1 MAIGAF
7 TSSNNFTGFLKPV
20 FKDGVVPRAIPLASR
35 LYDNFSKTKS
45 IAQFKADGSSFEFP
59 VLTGVGG
66 SGGYISEGGTLYD
79 AQAPATIRPT
89 LRTVTI
95 QETMS
100 FTRNMLQM
108 GNRDQSGF
116 AMNTKLI
123 MQAQVENFARK
134 INLSHYGSQ
143 HRVLSSG
150 LATTT
155 LSMNGVLGRV
165 SAFAAGVATMSAAGV
180 GAYLGYQNTLLGS
193 TRVCKQY
200 RVGDILAHGTIAGIN
215 VFTATGTSRVTAI
228 NQSTNQL
235 TLTLLLGIAAAA
247 DDFVVWGSATS
258 MTVNSYG
265 KASQGFGMIFNQ
277 TDAGGTLQIEGANV
291 DAGNQMG
298 WSTSNIASAGV
309 FLESDLHKAVRQVTA
324 QGAGK
329 PKIMAADPTISDL
342 WYAANAGN
350 VRQVPQTLKGGYKG
364 DVAFSTLQGE
374 SLDWLFDQD
383 CPYGVIHFIDPSQ
396 WFYAVQGN
404 SKPDFVQTGTG
415 NGGWVQT
422 ANADSFYKYMVWDFQ
437 ICLMTLNSQTAITGI
452 NVPDASL

>member
-108 GNRDQSGF
+108 GNRDPSGF
-116 AMNTKLI
+116 AQNTKLI
-123 MQAQVENFARK
+123 MQTQVENLARK
-134 INLSHYGSQ
+134 INLSHYFSQ
-143 HRVLSSG
+143 VRVLSSG
-150 LATTT
+150 GAPTT
-155 LSMNGVLGRV
+155 LSLNGVLGRV
-165 SAFAAGVATMSAAGV
+165 SVFAAGVATMSAAGV
-180 GAYLGYQNTLLGS
+180 GSYLGYANTQLGS

-200 RVGDILAHGTIAGIN
+200 RVGDILTHGTIVGAT
-215 VFTATGTSRVTAI
+215 FTATGTSRVTAI

-235 TLTLLLGIAAAA
+235 TLTNLLGAPAAAN
-247 DDFVVWGSATS
+247 DFVVWGSATS

-265 KASQGFGMIFNQ
+265 KAAQGFGMMFNQ

-298 WSTSNIASAGV
+298 WSTATIASAGV
-309 FLESDLHKAVRQVTA
+309 LLESDLHKAIRLVTS
-324 QGAGK
+324 QGQGK
-329 PKIMAADPTISDL
+329 PKLMVADPTISDL

-364 DVAFSTLQGE
+364 DVAFSTLNGE
-374 SLDWLFDQD
+374 SLDWLFDND
-383 CPYGVIHFIDPSQ
+383 CPYGVIHFIDPTQ
-396 WFYAVQGN
+396 WFYAVQGDA
-404 SKPDFVQTGTG
+404 KPEFVQTGTG

-422 ANADSFYKYMVWDFQ
+422 ANADSFYKYIAWDFQ

-452 NVPDASL
+452 SIPDASL